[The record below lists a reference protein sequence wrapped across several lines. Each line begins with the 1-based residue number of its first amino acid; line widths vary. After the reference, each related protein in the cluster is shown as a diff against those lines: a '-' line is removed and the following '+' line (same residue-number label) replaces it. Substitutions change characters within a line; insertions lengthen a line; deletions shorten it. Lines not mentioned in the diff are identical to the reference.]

1 MTKKKEEILH
11 EELTWYKDAIIYE
24 LHIKAFYDNNNDGI
38 GDFSGLIE
46 KLDYLEELGVTAIWL
61 LPFYPSPLR
70 DDGYDIADYYNIN
83 TSYGS
88 IKDFKRFLKE
98 SHKRGLRVI
107 TELVLNHTSDEH
119 EWFKRARKAKPGDP
133 YRDYYVWSDS
143 PEKYKD
149 TRIIFTDY
157 ETSNWTWDGEAQAYF
172 WHRFFSHQPDL
183 NFDNP
188 KVQQEV
194 FKIIDYWCK
203 MGVDGFRL
211 DAIPYLFEEEGTN
224 SENLPQ
230 THEFLKRLRKF
241 VDQRH
246 TGIMLLAE
254 ANMWPED
261 SASYFGAGD
270 ECHMNYH
277 FPLMPRMFMALNME
291 DRYPIIEIIH
301 QTPNIPENCQWATFL
316 RNHDELTLE
325 MVTDEE
331 RDYMYKVYT
340 KDPLAR
346 INLGIRKRLA
356 PLLDNNRNKIELMN
370 ILLFSLPGTPVIYY
384 GDEIGMGDNHY
395 LGDRDGVRTPMQ
407 WDPGRNAGFSR
418 ANPQQLYLPVI
429 IDPEYKYDSI
439 NVENHLINTNSL
451 LWWMKRVI
459 RMRKRYKAFGR
470 GSIKFLE
477 PANRKILAFIR
488 EYRNEKILIVVNLSR
503 FAQAVELDL
512 EDLEG
517 FVPLEVFSRNR
528 FPVIQKSQYVI
539 TLGPHGYY
547 WFELKEG
554 KEKLLIDEPID
565 FSVVLQV
572 KKWDQLFRNNKKDAL
587 ESTILPAYITKRQWF
602 TGDKKGFESVSIS
615 ESIGISYKNRSYNL
629 LLLEVKYFEGLPEFY
644 FMPVCYASEM
654 EERELIEYH
663 PQSIICR
670 VQLGQSTG
678 VLVDPLY
685 TEHFRQFL
693 FDMVLRNKKLD
704 IDSSKILF
712 HSRNNLKQLI
722 KDNPDELKSSKLME
736 SAETNTVILYGNK
749 VILKIYRLIDYSSS
763 RDVEISRFL
772 SEQLKFGQVPEFYGT
787 IEFAK
792 SKSYPSTLGIAQRY
806 IPDAT
811 TATELIADGFQ
822 RYYENMTSVGPKGK
836 LPRLKGSLKNPA
848 SFDELTFDAQKILGG
863 AYLEHVLL
871 LGQRTAEM
879 HKALSYAQDE
889 KDFKYE
895 EFSLHYQKSLY
906 SGLKTL
912 IRTTIKGLEK
922 KLGIFTAETRKEVIE
937 FFQYED
943 ILDKSFKRIAGE
955 KLACMKIRIHG
966 HYHLSRILFTGND
979 FIITGFEGDL
989 SFSYLSKKV
998 KKSALRDLATL
1009 IYSVHRIS
1017 QMTAINNQFDEK
1029 YPIRWF
1035 HYISGFLIKSYLE
1048 NVEGTP
1054 FVPADRN
1061 QFNNLLEI
1069 FLLERGLN
1077 ELNRELDKRPDH
1089 AVVPI
1094 RLLKYVCSRYLD
1106 KEQENYEQPVS

>member
-1 MTKKKEEILH
+1 MTFKKEELIH
-11 EELTWYKDAIIYE
+11 DELTWYKDAIIYE
-24 LHIKAFYDNNNDGI
+24 LHIKAFFDSNNDGI
-38 GDFSGLIE
+38 GDFSGLIQ
-46 KLDYLEELGVTAIWL
+46 KLDYLEELGVTTIWL

-83 TSYGS
+83 PSYGT
-88 IKDFKRFLKE
+88 IKDFRKFLKE
-98 SHKRGLRVI
+98 AHKRGLRVI

-119 EWFKRARKAKPGDP
+119 EWFKQARNPDPGNP
-133 YRDYYVWSDS
+133 YRDYYVWSDT

-157 ETSNWTWDGEAQAYF
+157 EASNWTWDGEAKAYF

-211 DAIPYLFEEEGTN
+211 DAIPYLFEAEGTN
-224 SENLPQ
+224 NENLPQ
-230 THEFLKRLRKF
+230 THEFLKRLRNF
-241 VDQRH
+241 VEEKYM
-246 TGIMLLAE
+246 GITLLAE

-261 SASYFGAGD
+261 SASYFGDGD

-291 DRYPIIEIIH
+291 DRYPIIEIID
-301 QTPNIPENCQWATFL
+301 QTPKIPENCQWATFL

-356 PLLDNNRNKIELMN
+356 TLLDNNRNKIELMN

-384 GDEIGMGDNHY
+384 GDEFGMGDNHY

-418 ANPQQLYLPVI
+418 ANPQQLYLPLI
-429 IDPEYKYDSI
+429 IDPEYKYESV
-439 NVENHLINTNSL
+439 NVENQLINTNSL

-470 GSIKFLE
+470 GSIRFLE

-488 EYRNEKILIVVNLSR
+488 EYHNEKILVVVNLSR

-512 EDLEG
+512 EELEG
-517 FVPLEVFSRNR
+517 YMPLEVFSRNS
-528 FPVIQKSQYVI
+528 FPVIHRTPYII

-547 WFELKEG
+547 WFELKKS
-554 KEKLLIDEPID
+554 KEKLWIDEPVD
-565 FSVVLQV
+565 FSMVIQV
-572 KKWDQLFRNNKKDAL
+572 KKWDLLFTNNKKDVL
-587 ESTILPAYITKRQWF
+587 ESKVLPSYITKRKWF
-602 TGDKKGFESVSIS
+602 AGNTKGIESMNIM
-615 ESIGISYKNRSYNL
+615 ENIRILHKNKNYNL
-629 LLLEVKYFEGLPEFY
+629 LLLELKYFEGLPEFY
-644 FMPVCYASEM
+644 FLPVAFASEQ

-670 VQLGQSTG
+670 VQLGEIPG
-678 VLVDPLY
+678 ILFDPLY
-685 TEHFRQFL
+685 TEHFRQYL
-693 FDMVLRNKKLD
+693 LEMMIKNKKLD
-704 IDSSKILF
+704 SDNNQILF
-712 HSRNNLKQLI
+712 YSRNNLRKLQSENI
-722 KDNPDELKSSKLME
+722 QEWGTSKLID
-736 SAETNTVILYGNK
+736 SAESHTVILYGNK
-749 VILKIYRLIDYSSS
+749 LILKLYRQIDYSSS

-772 SEQLKFGQVPEFYGT
+772 SEKLKFKQVPEYYGT
-787 IEFAK
+787 IEFVK
-792 SKSYPSTLGIAQRY
+792 PKSYPSTLGIGQHY
-806 IPDAT
+806 IPGAITAKEYLADA
-811 TATELIADGFQ
+811 FQ
-822 RYYENMTSVGPKGK
+822 RYYENITSLGPKGK

-848 SFDELTFDAQKILGG
+848 SFYDLNLEGQKILGG

-871 LGQRTAEM
+871 LGQRSAEM
-879 HKALSYAQDE
+879 HKALSSAQDE
-889 KDFKYE
+889 KDFQYE

-912 IRTTIKGLEK
+912 VRTTIKALEK
-922 KLGIFTAETRKEVIE
+922 KLGLFHMEIRKEVLDL
-937 FFQYED
+937 FKYED
-943 ILDKSFKRIAGE
+943 ILDKSFKKIAND
-955 KLACMKIRIHG
+955 KLECMKIRIHG
-966 HYHLSRILFTGND
+966 HYHLSRILFTGYD

-989 SFSYLSKKV
+989 SFSYHSKKV

-1009 IYSVHRIS
+1009 IYSIHRIS
-1017 QMTAINNQFDEK
+1017 QMTAISNQYDEK

-1035 HYISGFLIKSYLE
+1035 HYISGFLVNSYLE
-1048 NVEGTP
+1048 NSERTP
-1054 FVPADRN
+1054 FIPSERQD
-1061 QFNNLLEI
+1061 FNNMLEI

-1077 ELNRELDKRPDH
+1077 ELNKELDRRPDH
-1089 AVVPI
+1089 AVIPI
-1094 RLLKYVCSRYLD
+1094 RLIKYVCDQYLD
-1106 KEQENYEQPVS
+1106 

>member
-1 MTKKKEEILH
+1 MRVTNEALIH

-24 LHIKAFYDNNNDGI
+24 LHIKAFFDSNNDGI
-38 GDFSGLIE
+38 GDFGGLIQ
-46 KLDYLEELGVTAIWL
+46 KLDYLEELGVTTIWL

-83 TSYGS
+83 PSYGS
-88 IKDFKRFLKE
+88 IRDFKKFLKE
-98 SHKRGLRVI
+98 AHKKGLRVI

-119 EWFKRARKAKPGDP
+119 EWFKKARNPAPGNP
-133 YRDYYVWSDS
+133 YRDYYVWSDT

-157 ETSNWTWDGEAQAYF
+157 ETSNWTWDGKAGAYF

-183 NFDNP
+183 NFENP
-188 KVQQEV
+188 RVQQEM
-194 FKIIDYWCK
+194 FKIIDFWCK

-211 DAIPYLFEEEGTN
+211 DAVPYLFEAEGTN
-224 SENLPQ
+224 NENLPQ
-230 THEFLKRLRKF
+230 THGFLKRLRKF
-241 VDQRH
+241 IDDH
-246 TGIMLLAE
+246 YTGIMLLAE

-261 SASYFGAGD
+261 SASYFGNGD

-291 DRYPIIEIIH
+291 DRYPIIEIIN
-301 QTPNIPENCQWATFL
+301 QTPKIPDNCQWANFL

-356 PLLDNNRNKIELMN
+356 PLLENNRNKIELMN

-384 GDEIGMGDNHY
+384 GDEFGMGDNHY

-439 NVENHLINTNSL
+439 NVENQLINTNSL

-470 GSIKFLE
+470 GEIRFLE
-477 PANRKILAFIR
+477 PANRKVLVFIR
-488 EYRNEKILIVVNLSR
+488 EYKDEKILVVVNLSR

-517 FVPLEVFSRNR
+517 YMPLEVFSRNS
-528 FPVIQKSQYVI
+528 FPVIHKSPYVV

-547 WFELKEG
+547 WFELKKT
-554 KEKLLIDEPID
+554 KERILVDEPVD
-565 FSVVLQV
+565 FSTVLQV
-572 KKWDQLFRNNKKDAL
+572 KKWDQLFRNNKKDIL
-587 ESTILPAYITKRQWF
+587 ETQILPAYITKRRWF
-602 TGDKKGFESVSIS
+602 TGMHKGIESVNIYENIGVINGS
-615 ESIGISYKNRSYNL
+615 EHYNM
-629 LLLEVKYFEGLPEFY
+629 LLLEVRYFEGLPEFY
-644 FMPVCYASEM
+644 FMPVSFATEKA
-654 EERELIEYH
+654 ERELIEYY

-670 VQLGQSTG
+670 VHWGEKTG
-678 VLVDPLY
+678 ILYDPLY
-685 TEHFRQFL
+685 AEHFRQYL
-693 FDMVLRNKKLD
+693 LVLLTKNKRLDDSDSSIHFYSINNLRVLEEENNQELKTSKL
-704 IDSSKILF
+704 IDSA
-712 HSRNNLKQLI
+712 
-722 KDNPDELKSSKLME
+722 E
-736 SAETNTVILYGNK
+736 SHTVIVYGNML
-749 VILKIYRLIDYSSS
+749 VLKMYRHLDYSSS

-772 SEQLKFGQVPEFYGT
+772 SEKIKFDQVPEYFGT
-787 IEFAK
+787 IEFIR
-792 SKSYPSTLGIAQRY
+792 SKSYPSTLGIAQHY
-806 IPDAT
+806 IPGAI
-811 TATELIADGFQ
+811 TASEYLADGFQ
-822 RYYENMTSVGPKGK
+822 RYYENMASLGTRRK

-848 SFDELTFDAQKILGG
+848 SFDDLNLEGQKILGG

-879 HKALSYAQDE
+879 HKALSSAQDE
-889 KDFKYE
+889 RDFQFE
-895 EFSLHYQKSLY
+895 EFTLHYQKSLY

-912 IRTTIKGLEK
+912 VRTAIRALEK
-922 KLGIFTAETRKEVIE
+922 KLGVFNLEVRKEVLDL
-937 FFQYED
+937 FQYEE
-943 ILDKSFKRIAGE
+943 ILEERFKRIAVS
-955 KLACMKIRIHG
+955 KLECMKLRIHG

-979 FIITGFEGDL
+979 FIIIGFEGDL
-989 SFSYLSKKV
+989 SFSYHSKKV
-998 KKSALRDLATL
+998 KKAALRDLATL
-1009 IYSVHRIS
+1009 IYSIHRTA
-1017 QMTAINNQFDEK
+1017 QTTAISNQYDSP

-1035 HYISGFLIKSYLE
+1035 HYISGFLIKSYIE
-1048 NVEGTP
+1048 NTVGCEFIPT
-1054 FVPADRN
+1054 DRQ

-1077 ELNRELDKRPDH
+1077 ELNEELERAPEN
-1089 AVVPI
+1089 AVIPI
-1094 RLLKYVCSRYLD
+1094 RLIRYVCDQYLL
-1106 KEQENYEQPVS
+1106 KETEGGS

>member
-1 MTKKKEEILH
+1 MTGSKEELIR

-24 LHIKAFYDNNNDGI
+24 LHIKAFFDNNNDGI

-46 KLDYLEELGVTAIWL
+46 KLDYLEELGITTIWL
-61 LPFYPSPLR
+61 LPFYPSPFR

-83 TSYGS
+83 PSFGS
-88 IKDFKRFLKE
+88 IKDFKKFLKE
-98 SHKRGLRVI
+98 AHKRGLRVI

-119 EWFKRARKAKPGDP
+119 EWFKRARKAKPGDIF
-133 YRDYYVWSDS
+133 RDYYVWSDT
-143 PEKYKD
+143 PDKYKD

-157 ETSNWTWDGEAQAYF
+157 ETSNWTWDGEANAYF

-183 NFDNP
+183 NYDNP

-194 FKIIDYWCK
+194 FKIIDFWCK

-211 DAIPYLFEEEGTN
+211 DAVPYLFEAEGTN

-230 THEFLKRLRKF
+230 THDFLKRLREFIDERYK
-241 VDQRH
+241 
-246 TGIMLLAE
+246 GILLLAE

-261 SASYFGAGD
+261 SASYFGEGD

-291 DRYPIIEIIH
+291 DRHPIIEIID
-301 QTPNIPENCQWATFL
+301 QTPIIPENCQWATFL

-356 PLLDNNRNKIELMN
+356 PLLENNRNKVELMN

-429 IDPEYKYDSI
+429 IDPEYKFDSV
-439 NVENHLINTNSL
+439 NVENQLINTNSL

-470 GSIKFLE
+470 GTIQFLE

-488 EYRNEKILIVVNLSR
+488 EYKDEKILVVVNLSR
-503 FAQAVELDL
+503 FAQAVELELIDM
-512 EDLEG
+512 EG
-517 FVPLEVFSRNR
+517 FIPLEVFSRNS
-528 FPVIQKSQYVI
+528 FPIIQKAPYVI

-547 WFELKEG
+547 WFELKKS
-554 KEKLLIDEPID
+554 KEKILIDEPID
-565 FSVVLQV
+565 FSIVLQV
-572 KKWDQLFRNNKKDAL
+572 RKWDQLFQNKKKDTL
-587 ESTILPAYITKRQWF
+587 ESNIFPSYISKRRWF
-602 TGDKKGFESVSIS
+602 AGSKKGIESVKINENIAITHKS
-615 ESIGISYKNRSYNL
+615 KNYNL

-644 FMPVCYASEM
+644 FLPVSFAYDI
-654 EERELIEYH
+654 EERELIEFH
-663 PQSIICR
+663 PNSIICR
-670 VQLGQSTG
+670 VQQNNKTG
-678 VLVDPLY
+678 ILFDPLY
-685 TEHFRQFL
+685 SEAFRQYL
-693 FDMVLRNKKLD
+693 LEMLMKNKKLD
-704 IDSSKILF
+704 INKSTIQF
-712 HSRNNLKQLI
+712 YVRNNFKNLFR
-722 KDNPDELKSSKLME
+722 NEFSELKSSKLME
-736 SAETNTVILYGNK
+736 SAESHTVILYGNK
-749 VILKIYRLIDYSSS
+749 LVFKIYRHIDYSSS

-772 SEQLKFGQVPEFYGT
+772 SERLKFKQVPEYFGT
-787 IEFAK
+787 IEFIRP
-792 SKSYPSTLGIAQRY
+792 KSYPSTLGISQKY
-806 IPDAT
+806 IPGAI
-811 TATELIADGFQ
+811 TATEYLSDAFQ
-822 RYYENMTSVGPKGK
+822 RYYENMTSVGPKGR
-836 LPRLKGSLKNPA
+836 LPKLKGSLQNPA
-848 SFDELTFDAQKILGG
+848 SFHELNLEGQKILGG

-871 LGQRTAEM
+871 LGRRTAEM
-879 HKALSYAQDE
+879 HEALAYAQDE

-906 SGLKTL
+906 SGLQTL
-912 IRTTIKGLEK
+912 VRTTVKALEK
-922 KLGIFTAETRKEVIE
+922 KLGVFSYDVRKDVLD

-943 ILDKSFKRIAGE
+943 ILNNSFKWISSN
-955 KLACMKIRIHG
+955 KLDCMKIRIHG

-979 FIITGFEGDL
+979 FIFIGFEGDL
-989 SFSYLSKKV
+989 SFSYHSKKV

-1009 IYSVHRIS
+1009 IYSIHRIS
-1017 QMTAINNQFDEK
+1017 QITTINNQYDEK

-1035 HYISGFLIKSYLE
+1035 HYISGFLVNSYLE
-1048 NVEGTP
+1048 KAMGKQFIPNE
-1054 FVPADRN
+1054 RH

-1077 ELNRELDKRPDH
+1077 ELNAELERRPEY

-1094 RLLKYVCSRYLD
+1094 RLIKYVCDQYLNM
-1106 KEQENYEQPVS
+1106 ESENLS

>member
-1 MTKKKEEILH
+1 MAIKEEIIH
-11 EELTWYKDAIIYE
+11 QELTWYKDAVIYE

-98 SHKRGLRVI
+98 AHKRGLRVI

-119 EWFKRARKAKPGDP
+119 EWFKRARKSKPGDP
-133 YRDYYVWSDS
+133 YRNYYVWSDT
-143 PEKYKD
+143 PDKYKD

-211 DAIPYLFEEEGTN
+211 DAIPYLFEAEGTN
-224 SENLPQ
+224 NENLPQ

-241 VDQRH
+241 VDDRH

-261 SASYFGAGD
+261 SASYFGEGD

-291 DRYPIIEIIH
+291 DRYPIIEIID
-301 QTPNIPENCQWATFL
+301 QTPGIPENCQWATFL

-331 RDYMYKVYT
+331 RDYMYNVYT

-356 PLLDNNRNKIELMN
+356 PLLENNRNKVELMN

-429 IDPEYKYDSI
+429 IDPEYKFESV
-439 NVENHLINTNSL
+439 NVENQLINTNSL

-470 GSIKFLE
+470 GTIKFLE

-512 EDLEG
+512 HELEG
-517 FVPLEVFSRNR
+517 YMPLEVFSRNS
-528 FPVIQKSQYVI
+528 FPIIRRSPYVI

-547 WFELKEG
+547 WFELKKT
-554 KEKLLIDEPID
+554 KEKILIDEPID
-565 FSVVLQV
+565 FSIVLQV
-572 KKWDQLFRNNKKDAL
+572 KKWDQLFINNKRDTL
-587 ESTILPAYITKRQWF
+587 ESKILPSYITKRRWF
-602 TGDKKGFESVSIS
+602 SGSKKGIESVNIR
-615 ESIGISYKNRSYNL
+615 ENIGVSFNHKNYNL
-629 LLLEVKYFEGLPEFY
+629 FLLEVKYFEGLPEFY
-644 FMPVCYASEM
+644 FMPVSFASEI
-654 EERELIEYH
+654 EERELIERH

-670 VQLGQSTG
+670 VQLGQKTG
-678 VLVDPLY
+678 ILFDPLY
-685 TEHFRQFL
+685 TEGFRQYL
-693 FDMVLRNKKLD
+693 FAMLLKNKRLV

-712 HSRNNLKQLI
+712 YSRNNLKKLAVENKNELMSSRLI
-722 KDNPDELKSSKLME
+722 E
-736 SAETNTVILYGNK
+736 SAESHTVILYGNK
-749 VILKIYRLIDYSSS
+749 LVLKIFRQIDYSSS

-772 SEQLKFGQVPEFYGT
+772 SEKIKFNQVPEYYGT
-787 IEFAK
+787 IEFAR

-811 TATELIADGFQ
+811 TATEHIADGFQ

-836 LPRLKGSLKNPA
+836 LPKLKGSLKNPT
-848 SFDELTFDAQKILGG
+848 SFHELTLEAQKILGG

-879 HKALSYAQDE
+879 HKALSFAQE
-889 KDFKYE
+889 EPDFRFE
-895 EFSLHYQKSLY
+895 EFTSHYQKSLH
-906 SGLKTL
+906 SGLTTL
-912 IRTTIKGLEK
+912 VRTTIKALEK
-922 KLGIFTAETRKEVIE
+922 KLGEFNTEVRKEVLDL
-937 FFQYED
+937 FQYEE
-943 ILDKSFKRIAGE
+943 ILNNSFKRIVKD
-955 KLACMKIRIHG
+955 KLTCMKIRIHG

-979 FIITGFEGDL
+979 FIIIGFEGDL
-989 SFSYLSKKV
+989 SFSYHSKKV

-1009 IYSVHRIS
+1009 IYSIHRIS

-1035 HYISGFLIKSYLE
+1035 HYISGFLVKSYLE
-1048 NVEGTP
+1048 HTVAAP
-1054 FVPADRN
+1054 FIPSERRE
-1061 QFNNLLEI
+1061 FNNLLEI
-1069 FLLERGLN
+1069 FLLERGLD
-1077 ELNRELDKRPDH
+1077 ELNKELDRRPDY
-1089 AVVPI
+1089 AVIPI
-1094 RLLKYVCSRYLD
+1094 RLIKYVCDQYLQ
-1106 KEQENYEQPVS
+1106 KEVENPEEMTH

>member
-1 MTKKKEEILH
+1 MIFNKEELIN
-11 EELTWYKDAIIYE
+11 EQLTWYKDAVIYE
-24 LHIKAFYDNNNDGI
+24 LHIKAFFDSNNDGI

-46 KLDYLEELGVTAIWL
+46 KLDYLEELGITTIWL

-83 TSYGS
+83 PSYGA
-88 IKDFKRFLKE
+88 IKDFKKFLKE
-98 SHKRGLRVI
+98 AHKRGLRVI

-119 EWFKRARKAKPGDP
+119 EWFKLARNPEPGNP
-133 YRDYYVWSDS
+133 YRDYYVWSDT
-143 PEKYKD
+143 PDKYKD

-157 ETSNWTWDGEAQAYF
+157 ETSNWTWDGEAKAYF

-211 DAIPYLFEEEGTN
+211 DAIPYLFEAEGTN
-224 SENLPQ
+224 NENLPQ

-241 VDQRH
+241 VEERY

-261 SASYFGAGD
+261 SASYFGEGD

-291 DRYPIIEIIH
+291 DRYPIIEIID
-301 QTPNIPENCQWATFL
+301 QTPKIPENCQWATFL

-384 GDEIGMGDNHY
+384 GDEFGMGDNHY

-418 ANPQQLYLPVI
+418 ANPQQLYLPLI
-429 IDPEYKYDSI
+429 IDPEYKYESV
-439 NVENHLINTNSL
+439 NVENQLINTNSL

-488 EYRNEKILIVVNLSR
+488 EYKNEKILLVVNLSR

-512 EDLEG
+512 EELEG
-517 FVPLEVFSRNR
+517 YMPLEVFSRNS
-528 FPVIQKSQYVI
+528 FPVIHRMPYII

-547 WFELKEG
+547 WFELKKS
-554 KEKLLIDEPID
+554 KEKLLVDEPVD
-565 FSVVLQV
+565 FSMVIQV
-572 KKWDQLFRNNKKDAL
+572 NRWDSLFRNNKKDIL
-587 ESTILPAYITKRQWF
+587 ESTILPSYISKRKWFAGNTK
-602 TGDKKGFESVSIS
+602 GIEKVNIVE
-615 ESIGISYKNRSYNL
+615 EIGISHKNENYNM
-629 LLLEVKYFEGLPEFY
+629 LLLEVEYFEGLAEFY
-644 FMPVCYASEM
+644 FLPVSFASEQ
-654 EERELIEYH
+654 EERELIEFY

-670 VQLGQSTG
+670 IQLGQKPG
-678 VLVDPLY
+678 ILYDPLY
-685 TEHFRQFL
+685 TEHFRQYL
-693 FDMVLRNKKLD
+693 LEMMIKNRKLD
-704 IDSSKILF
+704 FESNQIHF
-712 HSRNNLKQLI
+712 YSRNNLRKLQT
-722 KDNPDELKSSKLME
+722 DNRQEWGTSKLID
-736 SAETNTVILYGNK
+736 SAESHTVILYGNK
-749 VILKIYRLIDYSSS
+749 LILKLYRQIDYSSS

-772 SEQLKFGQVPEFYGT
+772 SEKLKFKQVPEYFGT
-787 IEFAK
+787 IEFVRP
-792 SKSYPSTLGIAQRY
+792 KSYPSTLGIGQRY
-806 IPDAT
+806 IPGAITAKEYLADA
-811 TATELIADGFQ
+811 FQ
-822 RYYENMTSVGPKGK
+822 RYYENMTSLGPKGK

-848 SFDELTFDAQKILGG
+848 SFHDLNLEGQKILGG

-871 LGQRTAEM
+871 LGQRSAEM
-879 HKALSYAQDE
+879 HKALSSAQDE
-889 KDFKYE
+889 KDFQYE

-906 SGLKTL
+906 SGLLTL
-912 IRTTIKGLEK
+912 VRTTVKALEK
-922 KLGIFTAETRKEVIE
+922 KLGLFSMDVRKEVLDL
-937 FFQYED
+937 FKYED
-943 ILDKSFKRIAGE
+943 ILDQSFKKIAKD
-955 KLACMKIRIHG
+955 KLDCMKIRIHG

-979 FIITGFEGDL
+979 FIIIGFEGDL
-989 SFSYLSKKV
+989 SFSYHSKKV
-998 KKSALRDLATL
+998 KKSAIRDLATL
-1009 IYSVHRIS
+1009 IYSIHRIS
-1017 QMTAINNQFDEK
+1017 QTTAIANQYDEK
-1029 YPIRWF
+1029 YPVRWF
-1035 HYISGFLIKSYLE
+1035 HYISGFLVNSYLE
-1048 NVEGTP
+1048 NSKGTLFIP
-1054 FVPADRN
+1054 SDRQ

-1077 ELNRELDKRPDH
+1077 ELNKELDRRPDH
-1089 AVVPI
+1089 AVIPI
-1094 RLLKYVCSRYLD
+1094 RLIKYVCDQYL
-1106 KEQENYEQPVS
+1106 E